1 MSKTAEFFFDFGSP
15 TAYLAWTQ
23 LPQMVADCGATL
35 VWRPMLLGG
44 VFKATGNASPVTV
57 PAKGRWM
64 FGDMARWAQR
74 YGVPLALNPHF
85 PINTLTL
92 MRGAVGLQM
101 RQPDEFERYVAT
113 VYRAMWAE
121 PVNMGD
127 AAVMAGVLQGAGFDV
142 AAFTALVGDAE
153 VKAALVANTE
163 EAVSRGVFGA
173 PTVFVG
179 AQMFFGQDRLEFVRE
194 ALSG

>member
-1 MSKTAEFFFDFGSP
+1 
-15 TAYLAWTQ
+15 
-23 LPQMVADCGATL
+23 
-35 VWRPMLLGG
+35 MLLGG